1 MGPRAKIDPRRLLD
15 LLSVAKHGSFSA
27 AAAAMNVSQPGLSRS
42 IALLEREVGAKVLER
57 GRHGAHLNAMGL
69 ALIFHAEAL
78 EALLDRAGEDMQLRT
93 LGLEGSVKLGATP
106 ITAAGIVPRALE
118 ILVRAAPKVHVSIT
132 EGLDSEIA
140 DMLRRGHLDLV
151 VSRIGGGSNYPELE
165 EEELFYSDWGLI
177 TRVDHPFGMHSSV
190 RLSDLKDVRWVL
202 PAGGSAFRQQMERV
216 FAASDLGWP
225 AQSINTNSIL
235 AIKAIVMNT
244 DCVSVMAR
252 ELVEVEVAAG
262 RLRVISLQDVGS
274 QRPVGMMWRR
284 DERLSPIA
292 ARLVDILRR
301 VSKEEFT
308 VRTPR
313 AKPRMGKRSRS
324 RLP

>member
-1 MGPRAKIDPRRLLD
+1 MAPRVKIDPRRLLD
-15 LLSVAKHGSFSA
+15 LLSVAQHGSFSA

-57 GRHGAHLNAMGL
+57 GRQGAHLNAMGS

-78 EALLDRAGEDMQLRT
+78 EALLERAREDMRLRT
-93 LGLEGSVKLGATP
+93 LGLEGAVRLGVTP

-118 ILVRAAPKVHVSIT
+118 ILVKAAPRVHVSMT

-140 DMLRRGHLDLV
+140 DLLRRGHLDLV
-151 VSRIGGGSNYPELE
+151 VSRIGNGSNDPELE
-165 EEELFYSDWGLI
+165 EQELFYSDWGLI
-177 TRVDHPFGMHSSV
+177 TGVDHPLAARSSV
-190 RLSDLKDVRWVL
+190 RLSDLRDVRWVL

-216 FAASDLGWP
+216 FSASDLGWP
-225 AQSINTNSIL
+225 TQSINTNSIL
-235 AIKAIVMNT
+235 AIKAIVMST
-244 DCVSVMAR
+244 DCVSLMAR

-262 RLRVISLQDVGS
+262 RLRVIALEGVES

-284 DERLSPIA
+284 NEKLPPIA

-301 VSKEEFT
+301 VSNQEFVASRDGIAPRKAR
-308 VRTPR
+308 VRR
-313 AKPRMGKRSRS
+313 RV
-324 RLP
+324 L